1 MRGRSGGQPFDA
13 AHHQGILNMKM
24 YPLIAVAALLAAG
37 PAVGACIYP
46 KAPANL
52 PDGNTA
58 TKDEMLEGAKA
69 VKAYDAE
76 IKAYTDCLKL
86 EHDESMA
93 KEGANLTKEQR
104 EERER
109 IQVQKHNAAVD
120 ELQAVAERFN
130 EQIRA
135 FNARQKKKS

>member
-1 MRGRSGGQPFDA
+1 
-13 AHHQGILNMKM
+13 MKT
-24 YPLIAVAALLAAG
+24 YRLIAVAALLAAG
-37 PAVGACIYP
+37 PAFGACIYP
-46 KAPANL
+46 KAPTNL

-58 TKDEMLEGAKA
+58 TKEEMLAGAKA
-69 VKAYDAE
+69 VKEYDAQ
-76 IKAYTDCLKL
+76 ITAYTECLKL
-86 EHDESMA
+86 EHDEAMA

-109 IQVQKHNAAVD
+109 MQVQKHNAAVD

-135 FNARQKKKS
+135 FNARQKKKN